1 MRTLLSG
8 AVASVALLAGP
19 AIAADLPVKAPPIAH
34 VAPSWTGFYIGL
46 NAGGSFGSDTAT
58 QNATFTSTALGANE
72 LLSNTTQHAPKGWL
86 AGGQLGYNWQ
96 VSSSYVLGLEADWQ
110 WTSQKATSTSC
121 APPASVAF
129 FGAGADGFG
138 WCSTSQ
144 EKLTSLGTARARAGT
159 LVSNSLWYVTGGF
172 AWGTVKDN
180 YGFNGFA
187 NPTIFPGA
195 LQPGPFLPSGASFS
209 ATRTG
214 WTVGGGIETRLGGGW
229 SAKLEY
235 LFVDLGTISQTYG
248 IAINPA
254 FGPAFTTGG
263 VASVT
268 SSLHITDN
276 IVRTGLNY
284 KFY

>member
-1 MRTLLSG
+1 
-8 AVASVALLAGP
+8 LLAGP
-19 AIAADLPVKAPPIAH
+19 AIAADLPVKAPPMVP
-34 VAPSWTGFYIGL
+34 VAPSWTGFYVGV

-58 QNATFTSTALGANE
+58 QNATFTSTALGTNG
-72 LLSNTTQHAPKGWL
+72 LLSNTTQHAATGWL

-96 VSSSYVLGLEADWQ
+96 VSRSYVLGLEADWQ
-110 WTSQKATSTSC
+110 WTSQRATSTSC
-121 APPASVAF
+121 NPTANIAF
-129 FGAGADGFG
+129 FGAGANGFG
-138 WCSTSQ
+138 WCSSSQ

-159 LVSNSLWYVTGGF
+159 LVGDSLWYATGGF
-172 AWGTVKDN
+172 AWATVKDN
-180 YGFNGFA
+180 YAFNGFA

-214 WTVGGGIETRLGGGW
+214 WTVGAGVETRLGGGW

-235 LFVDLGTISQTYG
+235 LFVDLGTLAQTYG

-254 FGPAFTTGG
+254 FGAAFTAGG

-276 IVRTGLNY
+276 IVRAGLNY
-284 KFY
+284 KFF